1 MLKTHT
7 CGELRASDAGKAVT
21 LSGWVN
27 RRRDHGGLIFLDLRD
42 RFGITQVTV
51 SDDPEIDLPNA
62 ANPSNGSS
70 NSSNGGNSRN
80 GAEALEVA
88 SQVRSEYVVKVSGA
102 VQKRPQG
109 FENPDLE
116 TGEIEVIASE
126 LEILSEA
133 RTPPFVISGGQGNE
147 VDEAVRLKYRYLD
160 LRRPKLAEN
169 LRLRHEIVRFIRN
182 YFYDREFLEVETPI
196 LLKSTPEGARDF
208 VVPSRIHP
216 GRFYALPQSPQQM
229 KQLLMIAGCERYF
242 QIARCFRDEDLR
254 ADRQPEFTQL
264 DLEMSFVEAGDIM
277 ALIEEMMIQLSAKI
291 SDKPVQQIP
300 FPVMTYDEAMDKYG
314 IDRPDIR
321 FGLQLFEVTDL
332 VRNSR
337 FGVFKNA
344 VAAGGIVKGVLFPQG
359 AELSRKEIDGLIEY
373 VKPYGAK
380 GLAWIGL
387 TGEAGADGTFAAESL
402 RSPISKFLS
411 EEEIAGIVRAAEAA
425 KGDLI
430 LLVAD
435 EEGVTNPALANL
447 RLEIG
452 ARNNLISSDLLAYC
466 WVVDFPLLEYD
477 REEDRWGAI
486 HHPFTSA
493 RDEDWSILEARPGD
507 VKAKAYDIVLN
518 GWEIGGGSIRI
529 HRSEQQMRMFQRLGL
544 SEKEVDEQFGHMLEA
559 FQYGAPPHGGIAMG
573 IERVVALFADAQSIR
588 EVMAFP
594 KTATGTD
601 LLLEAPSLVE
611 DDQLAELHIAVREA
625 AVREA
630 AVREVAVSEQK
641 EGAE

>member
-7 CGELRASDAGKAVT
+7 CGELRASDVGKTVT

-42 RFGITQVTV
+42 RFGITQITV
-51 SDDPEIDLPNA
+51 SDDPALDLPKV
-62 ANPSNGSS
+62 S
-70 NSSNGGNSRN
+70 NSSNPSSNGFNS
-80 GAEALEVA
+80 ADVLEVA
-88 SQVRSEYVVKVSGA
+88 SQVRSEFVVRAEGA
-102 VQKRPQG
+102 VQRRPSG
-109 FENPDLE
+109 FENPELE
-116 TGEIEVIASE
+116 TGEIEVIAAD
-126 LEILSEA
+126 LEILNEA
-133 RTPPFVISGGQGNE
+133 RTPPFVISGNQGDE

-160 LRRPKLAEN
+160 LRRPKLAHN

-182 YFYDREFLEVETPI
+182 FFYERDFLEVETPI

-208 VVPSRIHP
+208 VVPSRMNP

-229 KQLLMIAGCERYF
+229 KQLLMIGGIERYF

-264 DLEMSFVEAGDIM
+264 DLEMSFVEAADVI
-277 ALIEEMMIQLSAKI
+277 ALIEELLISLSATI
-291 SDKPVQQIP
+291 SDKPVQLLP
-300 FPVMTYDEAMDKYG
+300 FPVLTYDDAMDKYG
-314 IDRPDIR
+314 IDRPDLR
-321 FGLQLFEVTDL
+321 FGLQLFDVTEL

-344 VAAGGIVKGVLFPQG
+344 AAAGGIIKGIRYPQG
-359 AELSRKEIDGLIEY
+359 AGLSRKDIDGLIEY

-380 GLAWIGL
+380 GLAWIGI
-387 TGEAGADGTFAAESL
+387 TGEVDASGHYPAESL
-402 RSPISKFLS
+402 RSSIIKFLS
-411 EEEIAGIVRAAEAA
+411 EEEIAGIVAAASA
-425 KGDLI
+425 SKGDLI

-435 EEGVTNPALANL
+435 DAGVTNPALANL

-452 ARNNLISSDLLAYC
+452 ARADLIDPNLLAFC

-477 REEDRWGAI
+477 SQEDRWAAV

-493 RDEDWSILEARPGD
+493 RDEDWSILEQRPAD
-507 VKAKAYDIVLN
+507 VKAKAYDVVLN

-529 HRSEQQMRMFQRLGL
+529 HRSDQQMRMFQRMGMT
-544 SEKEVDEQFGHMLEA
+544 EAEVEEQFGHMLEA
-559 FQYGAPPHGGIAMG
+559 FQYGAPPHGGLAMG

-594 KTATGTD
+594 KTSTGAD
-601 LLLEAPSLVE
+601 LLLEAPSPVK
-611 DDQLAELHIAVREA
+611 DDQLAELHIAVRE
-625 AVREA
+625 
-630 AVREVAVSEQK
+630 QK
-641 EGAE
+641 TTTKLEEGQPAGAE

>member
-1 MLKTHT
+1 MLKTHS
-7 CGELRASDAGKAVT
+7 CGELRASDAGKTVT

-51 SDDPEIDLPNA
+51 SDDPELDLPNA
-62 ANPSNGSS
+62 ANPSNGS
-70 NSSNGGNSRN
+70 GNSNN
-80 GAEALEVA
+80 GSEALEVA
-88 SQVRSEYVVKVSGA
+88 SQVRSEFVVQVSGS
-102 VQKRPQG
+102 VQKRPPG
-109 FENPDLE
+109 FENPELE
-116 TGEIEVIASE
+116 TGEIEVIAAN

-133 RTPPFVISGGQGNE
+133 RTPPFVISGSQGDE
-147 VDEAVRLKYRYLD
+147 VDEAVRLKFRYLD
-160 LRRPKLAEN
+160 LRRPKLAAN

-182 YFYDREFLEVETPI
+182 YFYDRDFLEVETPI

-229 KQLLMIAGCERYF
+229 KQLLMIAGFERYF

-264 DLEMSFVEAGDIM
+264 DLEMSFVEAADIM
-277 ALIEEMMIQLSAKI
+277 ALIEEMLISLSAKI
-291 SDKPVQQIP
+291 SDKPIQQLP
-300 FPVMTYDEAMDKYG
+300 FPVLTYDEAMAKYG
-314 IDRPDIR
+314 IDRPDLR

-344 VAAGGIVKGVLFPQG
+344 VAAGGIVKGVRYPLG
-359 AELSRKEIDGLIEY
+359 AELSRKDIDGLIEY

-380 GLAWIGL
+380 GLAWIGI
-387 TGEAGADGTFAAESL
+387 TGEADENGTYPAESL
-402 RSPISKFLS
+402 RSPIIKFLS
-411 EEEIAGIVRAAEAA
+411 EEEIAGIVAASDVE

-452 ARNNLISSDLLAYC
+452 ARANLIDSNLLAFC
-466 WVVDFPLLEYD
+466 WIVDFPLLEYD
-477 REEDRWGAI
+477 SEEDRWGAI

-493 RDEDWSILEARPGD
+493 RDEDWSILEQRPAD
-507 VKAKAYDIVLN
+507 VKAKAYDVVLN

-529 HRSEQQMRMFQRLGL
+529 HRSDLQMRMFQRLGL
-544 SEKEVDEQFGHMLEA
+544 SESEVDEQFGHMLEA

-611 DDQLAELHIAVREA
+611 DDQLAELHIAVRENK
-625 AVREA
+625 EA
-630 AVREVAVSEQK
+630 AK
-641 EGAE
+641 

>member
-7 CGELRASDAGKAVT
+7 CGELRAGDAGKAVT

-51 SDDPEIDLPNA
+51 SDDPALNLPNA
-62 ANPSNGSS
+62 ANPSNGA
-70 NSSNGGNSRN
+70 NNGNN
-80 GAEALEVA
+80 GSGALEIA
-88 SQVRSEYVVKVSGA
+88 SQIRSEFVVKVSGS

-109 FENPDLE
+109 FENPELE
-116 TGEIEVIASE
+116 TGEIEVIAAD

-133 RTPPFVISGGQGNE
+133 RTPPFVISGSQGDE

-160 LRRPKLAEN
+160 LRRPKLSGN

-182 YFYDREFLEVETPI
+182 FFYDRDFLEVETPI

-229 KQLLMIAGCERYF
+229 KQLLMIGGFERYF

-264 DLEMSFVEAGDIM
+264 DLEMSFVEAGDVM
-277 ALIEEMMIQLSAKI
+277 ALIEEMLISLSAEI
-291 SDKPVQQIP
+291 SDKPIQQTP
-300 FPVMTYDEAMDKYG
+300 FPVLTYDEAMAKYG

-321 FGLQLFEVTDL
+321 FGLQLFDVTEK

-337 FGVFKNA
+337 FGVFRNA
-344 VAAGGIVKGVLFPQG
+344 VASGGIVKGVRYPQG
-359 AELSRKEIDGLIEY
+359 AKLSRKETDDLIEY
-373 VKPYGAK
+373 VRPYGAK
-380 GLAWIGL
+380 GLAWIGI
-387 TGEAGADGTFAAESL
+387 TGEAGDDGNYPNESL
-402 RSPISKFLS
+402 RSPIIKFLS
-411 EEEIAGIVRAAEAA
+411 QEEIAGIIEAA
-425 KGDLI
+425 GAAQGDLI

-435 EEGVTNPALANL
+435 EESVTNPALANL

-452 ARNNLISSDLLAYC
+452 ARANLIDSNLLAFC

-477 REEDRWGAI
+477 SDEDRWGAI

-493 RDEDWSILEARPGD
+493 RDEDWSILEQRPAD
-507 VKAKAYDIVLN
+507 VKAKAYDVVLN

-529 HRSEQQMRMFQRLGL
+529 HRSDQQMRMFQRLGL
-544 SEKEVDEQFGHMLEA
+544 SESEVDEQFGHMLEA

-573 IERVVALFADAQSIR
+573 IERVVALYADAQSIR

-601 LLLEAPSLVE
+601 LLLEAPSPVD
-611 DDQLAELHIAVREA
+611 DDQLAELHIAVRE
-625 AVREA
+625 
-630 AVREVAVSEQK
+630 QK
-641 EGAE
+641 ESVA

>member
-7 CGELRASDAGKAVT
+7 CGELRASDAGKSVT

-42 RFGITQVTV
+42 RFGITQITV
-51 SDDPEIDLPNA
+51 SDDPDLNIPDVT
-62 ANPSNGSS
+62 NP
-70 NSSNGGNSRN
+70 SSNGNN
-80 GAEALEVA
+80 GSGTIEVA
-88 SQVRSEYVVKVSGA
+88 SQVRSEFVVQVSGA
-102 VQKRPQG
+102 VQRRPQG
-109 FENPDLE
+109 FENPELE
-116 TGEIEVIASE
+116 TGEIEVIAAD
-126 LEILSEA
+126 LEILNEA
-133 RTPPFVISGGQGNE
+133 LTPPFVISGSQGDE

-160 LRRPKLAEN
+160 LRRPKLASN
-169 LRLRHEIVRFIRN
+169 LRLRHDIVRFIRN
-182 YFYDREFLEVETPI
+182 FFYDRDFLEVETPI

-208 VVPSRIHP
+208 VVPSRMNP

-229 KQLLMIAGCERYF
+229 KQLLMIGGIERYF

-264 DLEMSFVEAGDIM
+264 DLEMSFVEAADVM
-277 ALIEEMMIQLSAKI
+277 ALNEEMLISLTAEV
-291 SDKPVQQIP
+291 SDKPIQQLP
-300 FPVMTYDEAMDKYG
+300 FPVLTYDEAMANYG

-321 FGLQLFEVTDL
+321 FGLELFEVTEL

-344 VAAGGIVKGVLFPQG
+344 VAAGGIVKGICYPQG
-359 AELSRKEIDGLIEY
+359 ASLSRKDIDGLIEF

-380 GLAWIGL
+380 GLAWIGI
-387 TGEAGADGTFAAESL
+387 TGEADASGNYPAKSL
-402 RSPISKFLS
+402 RSPIIKFLS
-411 EEEIAGIVRAAEAA
+411 EEEIAGIVAGASADP
-425 KGDLI
+425 GDLI

-435 EEGVTNPALANL
+435 DPNVTNPALANL

-452 ARNNLISSDLLAYC
+452 ARANLIDPNVLAFC

-477 REEDRWGAI
+477 SQEDRWGAI

-493 RDEDWSILEARPGD
+493 RDEDWSFLEQRPAD
-507 VKAKAYDIVLN
+507 VKAKAYDVVLN

-544 SEKEVDEQFGHMLEA
+544 SEAEVDEQFGHMLEA

-594 KTATGTD
+594 KTSTGAD
-601 LLLEAPSLVE
+601 LLLEAPSPVE
-611 DDQLAELHIAVREA
+611 DDQLAELHIAVREQ
-625 AVREA
+625 ETD
-630 AVREVAVSEQK
+630 SQ
-641 EGAE
+641 

>member
-7 CGELRASDAGKAVT
+7 CGELRASDAGKEVT

-42 RFGITQVTV
+42 RFGITQITV
-51 SDDPEIDLPNA
+51 SDDFELDLPNE
-62 ANPSNGSS
+62 ANPPNGSS
-70 NSSNGGNSRN
+70 SGKNGTR
-80 GAEALEVA
+80 ALEVA
-88 SQVRSEYVVKVSGA
+88 SQVRSEFVVKVSGS
-102 VQKRPQG
+102 VQRRPQG
-109 FENPDLE
+109 FENPELE
-116 TGEIEVIASE
+116 TGEIEVIASD

-133 RTPPFVISGGQGNE
+133 RTPPFVIGGSQGDE
-147 VDEAVRLKYRYLD
+147 VDEAVRLKFRYLD
-160 LRRPKLAEN
+160 LRRPRLANN

-182 YFYDREFLEVETPI
+182 YFYDRDFLEVETPI

-229 KQLLMIAGCERYF
+229 KQLLMIAGFERYF

-264 DLEMSFVEAGDIM
+264 DLEMSFVEAADIM
-277 ALIEEMMIQLSAKI
+277 ALIEEMLISLSATI
-291 SDKPVQQIP
+291 SDKPVQQTP
-300 FPVMTYDEAMDKYG
+300 FPVLTYDEAMAKYG

-321 FGLQLFEVTDL
+321 FGLQLFDVTEL
-332 VRNSR
+332 VRNSN

-344 VAAGGIVKGVLFPQG
+344 VASGGIVKGVRYPQG
-359 AELSRKEIDGLIEY
+359 AKLSRKETDDLIEY
-373 VKPYGAK
+373 VRPYGAK
-380 GLAWIGL
+380 GLAWIGI
-387 TGEAGADGTFAAESL
+387 TGEADESGAYPAGSL
-402 RSPISKFLS
+402 RSPIIKFLS
-411 EEEIAGIVRAAEAA
+411 EEEIAGIIEASDAEM
-425 KGDLI
+425 GDLI

-452 ARNNLISSDLLAYC
+452 ARSDLIDSNLLAFC

-477 REEDRWGAI
+477 SEEDRWGAI

-493 RDEDWSILEARPGD
+493 RDEDWSILEQRPAD
-507 VKAKAYDIVLN
+507 VKAKAYDVVLN

-529 HRSEQQMRMFQRLGL
+529 HRSDQQMRMFQRLGL
-544 SEKEVDEQFGHMLEA
+544 SESEVDEQFGHMLEA

-611 DDQLAELHIAVREA
+611 DDQLAELHIAVRE
-625 AVREA
+625 
-630 AVREVAVSEQK
+630 QK
-641 EGAE
+641 ENA

>member
-70 NSSNGGNSRN
+70 NSSNGRN

-109 FENPDLE
+109 FENPELE

-344 VAAGGIVKGVLFPQG
+344 AAGGGIVKGVLFPQG
-359 AELSRKEIDGLIEY
+359 AELSRREIDGLIEY

-402 RSPISKFLS
+402 RSPIIKFLS

-493 RDEDWSILEARPGD
+493 RDEDWSILEERPGD

-611 DDQLAELHIAVREA
+611 EDQLAELHIAVREA

-630 AVREVAVSEQK
+630 AVSEEK

>member
-7 CGELRASDAGKAVT
+7 CGELRAGDAGKAVT

-51 SDDPEIDLPNA
+51 SDDPALNLPNA
-62 ANPSNGSS
+62 ANPSNGA
-70 NSSNGGNSRN
+70 NNGNNCSG
-80 GAEALEVA
+80 ALEIA
-88 SQVRSEYVVKVSGA
+88 SQVRSEFVVKVSGS

-109 FENPDLE
+109 FENPELE
-116 TGEIEVIASE
+116 TGEIEVIASD

-133 RTPPFVISGGQGNE
+133 RTPPFVISGSQGDE

-160 LRRPKLAEN
+160 LRRPKLSGN

-182 YFYDREFLEVETPI
+182 FFYDRDFLEVETPI

-229 KQLLMIAGCERYF
+229 KQLLMIGGFERYF

-264 DLEMSFVEAGDIM
+264 DLEMSFVEASDVM
-277 ALIEEMMIQLSAKI
+277 ALIEEMLISLSAEI
-291 SDKPVQQIP
+291 SDKPIQQTP
-300 FPVMTYDEAMDKYG
+300 FPVLTYDEAMAKYG

-321 FGLQLFEVTDL
+321 FGLQLFDVTEL

-344 VAAGGIVKGVLFPQG
+344 VASGGIVKGVRYPQG
-359 AELSRKEIDGLIEY
+359 AKLSRKETDDLIEY
-373 VKPYGAK
+373 VRPYGAK
-380 GLAWIGL
+380 GLAWIGI
-387 TGEAGADGTFAAESL
+387 TGEADESGAYPAGSL
-402 RSPISKFLS
+402 RSPIVKFLS
-411 EEEIAGIVRAAEAA
+411 DEEIAGIIEASDAEM
-425 KGDLI
+425 GDLI

-435 EEGVTNPALANL
+435 EESVTNPALANL

-452 ARNNLISSDLLAYC
+452 ARSDLIDSNLLAFC

-477 REEDRWGAI
+477 SEEDRWGAI

-493 RDEDWSILEARPGD
+493 RDEDWSILEQRPAD
-507 VKAKAYDIVLN
+507 VKAKAYDVVLN

-529 HRSEQQMRMFQRLGL
+529 HRSDQQMRMFQRLGL
-544 SEKEVDEQFGHMLEA
+544 TESEVDEQFGHMLEA

-611 DDQLAELHIAVREA
+611 DDQLAELHIAVREQKKA
-625 AVREA
+625 AE
-630 AVREVAVSEQK
+630 
-641 EGAE
+641 

>member
-51 SDDPEIDLPNA
+51 SDDPVLDLPNA

-70 NSSNGGNSRN
+70 NSNNCSK
-80 GAEALEVA
+80 ALEVA
-88 SQVRSEYVVKVSGA
+88 SQVRSEFVVRVNGS
-102 VQKRPQG
+102 VQKRPAG
-109 FENPDLE
+109 FENPELE
-116 TGEIEVIASE
+116 TGEIEVIASD

-133 RTPPFVISGGQGNE
+133 RTPPFVISGSQGDE

-169 LRLRHEIVRFIRN
+169 LRLRHEIVRFIRS
-182 YFYDREFLEVETPI
+182 YFYDRDFLEVETPI

-229 KQLLMIAGCERYF
+229 KQLLMIAGFERYF

-264 DLEMSFVEAGDIM
+264 DLEMSFVEAADIM
-277 ALIEEMMIQLSAKI
+277 ALIEEMLINLSAKI

-300 FPVMTYDEAMDKYG
+300 FPVMSYDEAMAKYG

-321 FGLQLFEVTDL
+321 FELQLFEVTDL

-359 AELSRKEIDGLIEY
+359 ADLSRKDIDGLIEY

-387 TGEAGADGTFAAESL
+387 TGEAAAAGTYPAESL
-402 RSPISKFLS
+402 RSPIIKFLS
-411 EEEIAGIVRAAEAA
+411 EEEIAGIVTASDAE

-452 ARNNLISSDLLAYC
+452 ARTNMISSDLLAFC

-477 REEDRWGAI
+477 RDEDRWGAI

-493 RDEDWSILEARPGD
+493 RDEDWSILEQRPAD

-529 HRSEQQMRMFQRLGL
+529 HRSDQQMRMFQRLGL
-544 SEKEVDEQFGHMLEA
+544 SESEVDEQFGHMLEA

-611 DDQLAELHIAVREA
+611 DEQLAELHIAVRE
-625 AVREA
+625 
-630 AVREVAVSEQK
+630 QK
-641 EGAE
+641 ESAK

>member
-7 CGELRASDAGKAVT
+7 CGELRAGDAGKAVT

-51 SDDPEIDLPNA
+51 SDDPALNLPNA
-62 ANPSNGSS
+62 ANPSNGA
-70 NSSNGGNSRN
+70 NNGNN
-80 GAEALEVA
+80 GSGALEIA
-88 SQVRSEYVVKVSGA
+88 SQVRSEFVVKVSGS

-109 FENPDLE
+109 FENPELE
-116 TGEIEVIASE
+116 TGEIEVIASD

-133 RTPPFVISGGQGNE
+133 RTPPFVISGSQGDE

-160 LRRPKLAEN
+160 LRRPKLSGN

-182 YFYDREFLEVETPI
+182 FFYDRDFLEVETPI

-229 KQLLMIAGCERYF
+229 KQLLMIGGFERYF

-264 DLEMSFVEAGDIM
+264 DLEMSFVEAADVM
-277 ALIEEMMIQLSAKI
+277 ALIEEMLISLSAEI
-291 SDKPVQQIP
+291 SDKPIQQTP
-300 FPVMTYDEAMDKYG
+300 FPVLTYDEAMAKYG

-321 FGLQLFEVTDL
+321 FGLQLFDVTEK

-337 FGVFKNA
+337 FGVFRNA
-344 VAAGGIVKGVLFPQG
+344 VASGGIVKGVRYPQG
-359 AELSRKEIDGLIEY
+359 AKLSRKETDDLIEY
-373 VKPYGAK
+373 VRPYGAK
-380 GLAWIGL
+380 GLAWIGI
-387 TGEAGADGTFAAESL
+387 TGEAGDDGNYPNESL
-402 RSPISKFLS
+402 RSPIIKFLS
-411 EEEIAGIVRAAEAA
+411 QEEIAGIIEAA
-425 KGDLI
+425 GAAQGDLI

-435 EEGVTNPALANL
+435 EESVTNPALANL

-452 ARNNLISSDLLAYC
+452 ARANLIDSNLLAFC

-477 REEDRWGAI
+477 SDEDRWGAI

-493 RDEDWSILEARPGD
+493 RDEDWSILEQRPAD
-507 VKAKAYDIVLN
+507 VKAKAYDVVLN

-529 HRSEQQMRMFQRLGL
+529 HRSDLQMRMFQRLGL
-544 SEKEVDEQFGHMLEA
+544 SESEVDEQFGHMLEA

-573 IERVVALFADAQSIR
+573 IERVVALYADAQSIR

-601 LLLEAPSLVE
+601 LLLEAPSPVD
-611 DDQLAELHIAVREA
+611 DDQLAELHIAVRE
-625 AVREA
+625 
-630 AVREVAVSEQK
+630 QK
-641 EGAE
+641 ESVA

>member
-7 CGELRASDAGKAVT
+7 CGELRAGDAGKAVT

-51 SDDPEIDLPNA
+51 SDDPALNLPNA
-62 ANPSNGSS
+62 ANPSNGA
-70 NSSNGGNSRN
+70 NNGNN
-80 GAEALEVA
+80 GSGALEIA
-88 SQVRSEYVVKVSGA
+88 SQIRSEFVVKVSGS

-109 FENPDLE
+109 FENPELE
-116 TGEIEVIASE
+116 TGEIEVIAAD

-133 RTPPFVISGGQGNE
+133 RTPPFVISGSQGDE

-160 LRRPKLAEN
+160 LRRPKLSGN

-182 YFYDREFLEVETPI
+182 FFYDRDFLEVETPI

-229 KQLLMIAGCERYF
+229 KQLLMIGGFERYF

-264 DLEMSFVEAGDIM
+264 DLEMSFVEAGDVM
-277 ALIEEMMIQLSAKI
+277 ALIEEMLISLSAEI
-291 SDKPVQQIP
+291 SDKPIQQTP
-300 FPVMTYDEAMDKYG
+300 FPVLTYDEAMAQYG

-321 FGLQLFEVTDL
+321 FGLQLFEVTEK

-337 FGVFKNA
+337 FGVFRNA
-344 VAAGGIVKGVLFPQG
+344 VASGGIVKGVRYPQG
-359 AELSRKEIDGLIEY
+359 AKLSRKETDDLIEY
-373 VKPYGAK
+373 VRPYGAK
-380 GLAWIGL
+380 GLAWIGI
-387 TGEAGADGTFAAESL
+387 TGEAGDDGNYPNESL
-402 RSPISKFLS
+402 RSPIIKFLS
-411 EEEIAGIVRAAEAA
+411 QEEIAGIIEAA
-425 KGDLI
+425 GAATGDLI

-435 EEGVTNPALANL
+435 EESVTNPALANL

-452 ARNNLISSDLLAYC
+452 ARSNLIDSNLLAFC

-477 REEDRWGAI
+477 SDEDRWGAI

-493 RDEDWSILEARPGD
+493 RDEDWSILEQRPAD
-507 VKAKAYDIVLN
+507 VKAKAYDVVLN

-529 HRSEQQMRMFQRLGL
+529 HRSDQQMRMFQRLGL
-544 SEKEVDEQFGHMLEA
+544 SESEVDEQFGHMLEA

-573 IERVVALFADAQSIR
+573 IERVVALYADAQSIR

-601 LLLEAPSLVE
+601 LLLEAPSPVD
-611 DDQLAELHIAVREA
+611 DDQLAELHIAVREQK
-625 AVREA
+625 EA
-630 AVREVAVSEQK
+630 AL
-641 EGAE
+641 

>member
-7 CGELRASDAGKAVT
+7 CGELRASDAGKEVT

-51 SDDPEIDLPNA
+51 SDDPVHDLPNA
-62 ANPSNGSS
+62 SNGSS
-70 NSSNGGNSRN
+70 NSNNGS
-80 GAEALEVA
+80 EALEVA
-88 SQVRSEYVVKVSGA
+88 NQVRSEYVVQVSGS

-109 FENPDLE
+109 FENPELE
-116 TGEIEVIASE
+116 TGEIEVIATD

-133 RTPPFVISGGQGNE
+133 RTPPFVISGSQGDE
-147 VDEAVRLKYRYLD
+147 VDEAVRLKFRYLD
-160 LRRPKLAEN
+160 LRRPRLADN
-169 LRLRHEIVRFIRN
+169 LKLRHDIVRFIRN
-182 YFYDREFLEVETPI
+182 YFYDRDFLEVETPI

-229 KQLLMIAGCERYF
+229 KQLLMIAGVERYF

-264 DLEMSFVEAGDIM
+264 DLEMSFVEAADIM
-277 ALIEEMMIQLSAKI
+277 ALIEEMLISLSAKI
-291 SDKPVQQIP
+291 SDKPIQQTP
-300 FPVMTYDEAMDKYG
+300 FPVLTYDEAMAKYG

-321 FGLQLFEVTDL
+321 FGLQLFDVTDL
-332 VRNSR
+332 VRNSK
-337 FGVFKNA
+337 FGVFRNA
-344 VAAGGIVKGVLFPQG
+344 VASGGIVKGVRYPQG
-359 AELSRKEIDGLIEY
+359 AKLSRKETDDLIEY
-373 VKPYGAK
+373 VRPYGAK
-380 GLAWIGL
+380 GLAWIGI
-387 TGEAGADGTFAAESL
+387 TGEAGDDGNYPVESL
-402 RSPISKFLS
+402 RSPIVKFLS
-411 EEEIAGIVRAAEAA
+411 EEEIAGIIEASEAA
-425 KGDLI
+425 QGDLI
-430 LLVAD
+430 LFVAD
-435 EEGVTNPALANL
+435 EAGVTNPALANL

-452 ARNNLISSDLLAYC
+452 ARANMIDSNLLAFC

-477 REEDRWGAI
+477 SEEDRWGAI

-493 RDEDWSILEARPGD
+493 RDEDWSILEQRPAD
-507 VKAKAYDIVLN
+507 VKAKAYDVVLN

-544 SEKEVDEQFGHMLEA
+544 SESEVDEQFGHMLEA

-611 DDQLAELHIAVREA
+611 DDQLAELHIAVRQ
-625 AVREA
+625 
-630 AVREVAVSEQK
+630 QK
-641 EGAE
+641 EKAL

>member
-7 CGELRASDAGKAVT
+7 CGELRASDAGREVT

-51 SDDPEIDLPNA
+51 SDDPVLDLPNA

-70 NSSNGGNSRN
+70 NSKNAS
-80 GAEALEVA
+80 EALEVA
-88 SQVRSEYVVKVSGA
+88 SQVRSEFVVKVSGS

-109 FENPDLE
+109 FENPELE
-116 TGEIEVIASE
+116 TGEIEVIATD

-133 RTPPFVISGGQGNE
+133 RTPPFVISGSQGDE
-147 VDEAVRLKYRYLD
+147 VDEAVRLKFRYLD
-160 LRRPKLAEN
+160 LRRPKLAGN

-182 YFYDREFLEVETPI
+182 FFYDRDFLEVETPI

-229 KQLLMIAGCERYF
+229 KQLLMIAGFERYF

-264 DLEMSFVEAGDIM
+264 DLEMSFVEAADIM
-277 ALIEEMMIQLSAKI
+277 ALIEEMLISLSAKI
-291 SDKPVQQIP
+291 SDKSVQQTP
-300 FPVMTYDEAMDKYG
+300 FPVLTYDEAMAKYG

-321 FGLQLFEVTDL
+321 FGLQLFDVTDL
-332 VRNSR
+332 VRNSK
-337 FGVFKNA
+337 FGVFRNA
-344 VAAGGIVKGVLFPQG
+344 VASGGIVKGVRYPQG
-359 AELSRKEIDGLIEY
+359 ATLSRKETDDLIEY
-373 VKPYGAK
+373 VRPYGAK
-380 GLAWIGL
+380 GLAWIGI
-387 TGEAGADGTFAAESL
+387 TGEADESGAYPDSSL
-402 RSPISKFLS
+402 RSPIIKFLS
-411 EEEIAGIVRAAEAA
+411 EEEIAGIVAASGAEM
-425 KGDLI
+425 GDLI
-430 LLVAD
+430 LFVAD
-435 EEGVTNPALANL
+435 EAGVTHPALANL

-452 ARNNLISSDLLAYC
+452 ARSNLIDSNLLAFC

-477 REEDRWGAI
+477 SEEDRWGAI

-493 RDEDWSILEARPGD
+493 RDEDWSILEQRPAD
-507 VKAKAYDIVLN
+507 VKAKAYDVVLN

-529 HRSEQQMRMFQRLGL
+529 HRSDQQMRMFQRLGL
-544 SEKEVDEQFGHMLEA
+544 SESEVDEQFGHMLEA

-611 DDQLAELHIAVREA
+611 DDQLAELHIAVRQ
-625 AVREA
+625 
-630 AVREVAVSEQK
+630 QK
-641 EGAE
+641 EKA

>member
-7 CGELRASDAGKAVT
+7 CGELRAGDAGKAVT

-51 SDDPEIDLPNA
+51 SDDPELNLPYA
-62 ANPSNGSS
+62 ANPSNGA
-70 NSSNGGNSRN
+70 NNGNNCSG
-80 GAEALEVA
+80 ALEIA
-88 SQVRSEYVVKVSGA
+88 SQIRSEFVVKVSGS

-109 FENPDLE
+109 FENPELE
-116 TGEIEVIASE
+116 TGEIEVIAAD

-133 RTPPFVISGGQGNE
+133 RTPPFVISGSQGDE

-160 LRRPKLAEN
+160 LRRPKLSGN

-182 YFYDREFLEVETPI
+182 FFYDRDFLEVETPI

-229 KQLLMIAGCERYF
+229 KQLLMIGGFERYF

-264 DLEMSFVEAGDIM
+264 DLEMSFVEAGDVM
-277 ALIEEMMIQLSAKI
+277 ALIEEMLISLSAEI
-291 SDKPVQQIP
+291 SDKPIQQTP
-300 FPVMTYDEAMDKYG
+300 FPVLTYDEAMAKYG

-321 FGLQLFEVTDL
+321 FGLQLFDVTEK

-337 FGVFKNA
+337 FGVFRNA
-344 VAAGGIVKGVLFPQG
+344 VASGGIVKGVRYPQG
-359 AELSRKEIDGLIEY
+359 AKLSRKETDDLIEY
-373 VKPYGAK
+373 VRPYGAK
-380 GLAWIGL
+380 GLAWIGI
-387 TGEAGADGTFAAESL
+387 TGKADDDGNYPNESL
-402 RSPISKFLS
+402 RSPIIKFLS
-411 EEEIAGIVRAAEAA
+411 QEEIAGIIEAA
-425 KGDLI
+425 GAATGDLI

-435 EEGVTNPALANL
+435 EESVTNPALANL

-452 ARNNLISSDLLAYC
+452 ARSNLIDSNLLAFC

-477 REEDRWGAI
+477 SDEDRWGAI

-493 RDEDWSILEARPGD
+493 RDEDWSILEQRPAD
-507 VKAKAYDIVLN
+507 VKAKAYDVVLN

-529 HRSEQQMRMFQRLGL
+529 HRSDQQMRMFQRLGL
-544 SEKEVDEQFGHMLEA
+544 SESEVDEQFGHMLEA

-601 LLLEAPSLVE
+601 LLLEAPSPVD
-611 DDQLAELHIAVREA
+611 DDQLAELHIAVRE
-625 AVREA
+625 
-630 AVREVAVSEQK
+630 QK
-641 EGAE
+641 ESVA

>member
-7 CGELRASDAGKAVT
+7 CGELRAGDAGKAVT

-51 SDDPEIDLPNA
+51 SDDPALNLPNA
-62 ANPSNGSS
+62 ANPSNGA
-70 NSSNGGNSRN
+70 NNGNN
-80 GAEALEVA
+80 GSGALEIA
-88 SQVRSEYVVKVSGA
+88 SQIRSEFVVKVSGS
-102 VQKRPQG
+102 VQKRPHG
-109 FENPDLE
+109 FENPELE
-116 TGEIEVIASE
+116 TGEIEVIAAD

-133 RTPPFVISGGQGNE
+133 RTPPFVISGSQGDE

-160 LRRPKLAEN
+160 LRRPKLSGN

-182 YFYDREFLEVETPI
+182 FFYDRDFLEVETPI

-229 KQLLMIAGCERYF
+229 KQLLMIGGFERYF

-264 DLEMSFVEAGDIM
+264 DLEMSFVEAGDVM
-277 ALIEEMMIQLSAKI
+277 ALIEEMLISLSAEI
-291 SDKPVQQIP
+291 SHKPIQQTP
-300 FPVMTYDEAMDKYG
+300 FPVLTYDEAMAKYG

-321 FGLQLFEVTDL
+321 FGLQLFDVTEK

-337 FGVFKNA
+337 FGVFRNA
-344 VAAGGIVKGVLFPQG
+344 VASGGIVKGVRYPQG
-359 AELSRKEIDGLIEY
+359 AKLSRKETDDLIEY
-373 VKPYGAK
+373 VRPYGAK
-380 GLAWIGL
+380 GLAWIGI
-387 TGEAGADGTFAAESL
+387 TGEAGDDGNYPNESL
-402 RSPISKFLS
+402 RSPITKFLS
-411 EEEIAGIVRAAEAA
+411 QEEVAGIIKAAGAA
-425 KGDLI
+425 TGDLI

-435 EEGVTNPALANL
+435 EESVTNPALANL

-452 ARNNLISSDLLAYC
+452 ARTDLIDSNLLAFC

-477 REEDRWGAI
+477 SDEDRWGAI

-493 RDEDWSILEARPGD
+493 RDEDWSILEQRPAD
-507 VKAKAYDIVLN
+507 VKAKAYDVVLN

-529 HRSEQQMRMFQRLGL
+529 HRSDQQMRMFQRLGL
-544 SEKEVDEQFGHMLEA
+544 SESEVDEQFGHMLEA

-573 IERVVALFADAQSIR
+573 IERVVALYADAQSIR

-601 LLLEAPSLVE
+601 LLLEAPSLVD
-611 DDQLAELHIAVREA
+611 DDQLAELHIAVRE
-625 AVREA
+625 
-630 AVREVAVSEQK
+630 QK
-641 EGAE
+641 ESVA

>member
-7 CGELRASDAGKAVT
+7 CGELRASDAGKEVT

-51 SDDPEIDLPNA
+51 SDDPVLDLPNA
-62 ANPSNGSS
+62 SNGSS
-70 NSSNGGNSRN
+70 NSNNGS
-80 GAEALEVA
+80 EALEVA
-88 SQVRSEYVVKVSGA
+88 SQVRSEFVVKVSGS

-109 FENPDLE
+109 FENSDLE
-116 TGEIEVIASE
+116 TGEVEVIATA

-133 RTPPFVISGGQGNE
+133 RTPPFVISGSQGDE
-147 VDEAVRLKYRYLD
+147 VDEAVRLKFRYLD
-160 LRRPKLAEN
+160 LRRPKLADN
-169 LRLRHEIVRFIRN
+169 LKLRHEIVRFIRN
-182 YFYDREFLEVETPI
+182 YFYDRDFLEVETPI

-229 KQLLMIAGCERYF
+229 KQLLMIAGFERYF

-264 DLEMSFVEAGDIM
+264 DLEMSFVEAADIM
-277 ALIEEMMIQLSAKI
+277 ALIEEMLISLSAKI
-291 SDKPVQQIP
+291 SDKTVQQTP
-300 FPVMTYDEAMDKYG
+300 FPVLTYDEAMAKYG

-321 FGLQLFEVTDL
+321 FGLQLFDVTDL
-332 VRNSR
+332 VRNSK
-337 FGVFKNA
+337 FGVFRNA
-344 VAAGGIVKGVLFPQG
+344 VASGGIVKGVRYPQG
-359 AELSRKEIDGLIEY
+359 AKLSRKETDDLIEY
-373 VKPYGAK
+373 VRPYGAK
-380 GLAWIGL
+380 GLAWIGI
-387 TGEAGADGTFAAESL
+387 TGEADKSGGYPAGSL
-402 RSPISKFLS
+402 RSPIIKFLS
-411 EEEIAGIVRAAEAA
+411 EEEIAGIIEASDAA

-452 ARNNLISSDLLAYC
+452 ARANLIDSNLLAFC

-477 REEDRWGAI
+477 SEEDRWGAI

-493 RDEDWSILEARPGD
+493 RDEDWSILEQRPAD
-507 VKAKAYDIVLN
+507 VKAKAYDVVLN

-529 HRSEQQMRMFQRLGL
+529 HRSDQQMRMFQRLGL
-544 SEKEVDEQFGHMLEA
+544 SESEVDEQFGHMLEA

-611 DDQLAELHIAVREA
+611 DDQLAELHIAVRQ
-625 AVREA
+625 
-630 AVREVAVSEQK
+630 QK
-641 EGAE
+641 EQA

>member
-7 CGELRASDAGKAVT
+7 CGELRAGDAGKAVT

-51 SDDPEIDLPNA
+51 SDDPALNLPNA
-62 ANPSNGSS
+62 ANPSNGA
-70 NSSNGGNSRN
+70 NNGNN
-80 GAEALEVA
+80 GSGALEIA
-88 SQVRSEYVVKVSGA
+88 SQVRSEFVVKVSGS

-109 FENPDLE
+109 FENPELE
-116 TGEIEVIASE
+116 TGEIEVIAAD

-133 RTPPFVISGGQGNE
+133 RTPPFVISGSQGDE

-160 LRRPKLAEN
+160 LRRPKLSGN

-182 YFYDREFLEVETPI
+182 FFYDRDFLEVETPI

-229 KQLLMIAGCERYF
+229 KQLLMIGGFERYF

-264 DLEMSFVEAGDIM
+264 DLEMSFVEAGDVM
-277 ALIEEMMIQLSAKI
+277 ALIEEMLISLSAEI
-291 SDKPVQQIP
+291 SDKPIQQTP
-300 FPVMTYDEAMDKYG
+300 FPVLTYDEAMAKYG

-321 FGLQLFEVTDL
+321 FGLQLFDVTEK

-337 FGVFKNA
+337 FGVFRNA
-344 VAAGGIVKGVLFPQG
+344 VASGGIVKGVRYPQG
-359 AELSRKEIDGLIEY
+359 AKLSRKETDDLIEY
-373 VKPYGAK
+373 VRPYGAK
-380 GLAWIGL
+380 GLAWIGI
-387 TGEAGADGTFAAESL
+387 TAEAGDDGNYPNESL
-402 RSPISKFLS
+402 RSPIIKFLS
-411 EEEIAGIVRAAEAA
+411 QEEIAGIIEAA
-425 KGDLI
+425 GAAQGDLI

-435 EEGVTNPALANL
+435 EESVTNPALANL

-452 ARNNLISSDLLAYC
+452 ARANLIDSNLLAFC

-477 REEDRWGAI
+477 SDEDRWGAI

-493 RDEDWSILEARPGD
+493 RDEDWSILEQRPAD
-507 VKAKAYDIVLN
+507 VKAKAYDVVLN

-529 HRSEQQMRMFQRLGL
+529 HRSDQQMRMFQRLGL
-544 SEKEVDEQFGHMLEA
+544 SESEVDEQFGHMLEA

-573 IERVVALFADAQSIR
+573 IERVVALYADAQSIR

-601 LLLEAPSLVE
+601 LLLEAPSPVD
-611 DDQLAELHIAVREA
+611 DDQLAELHIAVRE
-625 AVREA
+625 
-630 AVREVAVSEQK
+630 QK
-641 EGAE
+641 ESVA

>member
-7 CGELRASDAGKAVT
+7 CGELRAGDAGKAVT

-51 SDDPEIDLPNA
+51 SDDPALNLPNT
-62 ANPSNGSS
+62 ANPSNGA
-70 NSSNGGNSRN
+70 NNGNYGS
-80 GAEALEVA
+80 GALEIA
-88 SQVRSEYVVKVSGA
+88 SQVRSEFVVKVSGS

-109 FENPDLE
+109 FENPELE
-116 TGEIEVIASE
+116 TGEIEVIAAD

-133 RTPPFVISGGQGNE
+133 RTPPFVISGSQGDE

-160 LRRPKLAEN
+160 LRRPKLSGN

-182 YFYDREFLEVETPI
+182 FFYDRDFLEVETPI

-229 KQLLMIAGCERYF
+229 KQLLMIGGFERYF

-264 DLEMSFVEAGDIM
+264 DLEMSFVEASDIM
-277 ALIEEMMIQLSAKI
+277 ALIEEMLISLSAEI
-291 SDKPVQQIP
+291 SDKPIQQTP
-300 FPVMTYDEAMDKYG
+300 FPVLTYDEAMAKYG

-321 FGLQLFEVTDL
+321 FGIELFEVTDL
-332 VRNSR
+332 VRNSN

-344 VAAGGIVKGVLFPQG
+344 VASGGIVKGVRYPQG
-359 AELSRKEIDGLIEY
+359 AKLSRKETDDLIEY
-373 VKPYGAK
+373 VRPYGAK
-380 GLAWIGL
+380 GLAWIGI
-387 TGEAGADGTFAAESL
+387 TGEADESGAYPAGSL
-402 RSPISKFLS
+402 RSPIVKFLS
-411 EEEIAGIVRAAEAA
+411 EEEIAGIIEASDAEM
-425 KGDLI
+425 GDLI

-452 ARNNLISSDLLAYC
+452 ARSDLIDSNLLAFC

-477 REEDRWGAI
+477 SEEDRWGAI

-493 RDEDWSILEARPGD
+493 RDEDWSILEQRPAD
-507 VKAKAYDIVLN
+507 VKAKAYDVVLN

-529 HRSEQQMRMFQRLGL
+529 HRSDQQMRMFQRLGL
-544 SEKEVDEQFGHMLEA
+544 SESEVDEQFGHMLEA

-573 IERVVALFADAQSIR
+573 IERVVALYADAQSIR

-611 DDQLAELHIAVREA
+611 DDQLAELHIAVRE
-625 AVREA
+625 
-630 AVREVAVSEQK
+630 QK
-641 EGAE
+641 ENA

>member
-88 SQVRSEYVVKVSGA
+88 SQVRSEFVVKVSGA

-109 FENPDLE
+109 FENPELE

-133 RTPPFVISGGQGNE
+133 RTPPFVISSSQGNE

-402 RSPISKFLS
+402 RSPIIKFLS
-411 EEEIAGIVRAAEAA
+411 EEEIAGIVTAAEAA

-452 ARNNLISSDLLAYC
+452 ARNNLINSDLLAYC

-493 RDEDWSILEARPGD
+493 RDEDWSILEDRPGD

-544 SEKEVDEQFGHMLEA
+544 SEREVDEQFGHMLEA

-625 AVREA
+625 AV
-630 AVREVAVSEQK
+630 SEQK
-641 EGAE
+641 EGAA

>member
-7 CGELRASDAGKAVT
+7 CGELRAGDAGKAVT

-51 SDDPEIDLPNA
+51 SDDPALNLPNA
-62 ANPSNGSS
+62 ANPSNGA
-70 NSSNGGNSRN
+70 NNGNN
-80 GAEALEVA
+80 GSGALEIA
-88 SQVRSEYVVKVSGA
+88 SQIRSEFVVKVSGS

-109 FENPDLE
+109 FENPELE
-116 TGEIEVIASE
+116 TGEIEVIAAD

-133 RTPPFVISGGQGNE
+133 RTPPFVISGSQGDE

-160 LRRPKLAEN
+160 LRRPKLSGN

-182 YFYDREFLEVETPI
+182 FFYDRDFLEVETPI

-229 KQLLMIAGCERYF
+229 KQLLMIGGFERYF

-264 DLEMSFVEAGDIM
+264 DLEMSFVEAGDVM
-277 ALIEEMMIQLSAKI
+277 ALIEEMLISLSAEI
-291 SDKPVQQIP
+291 SDKPIQQTP
-300 FPVMTYDEAMDKYG
+300 FPVLTYDEAMAKYG

-321 FGLQLFEVTDL
+321 FGLQLFDVTEK

-337 FGVFKNA
+337 FGVFRNA
-344 VAAGGIVKGVLFPQG
+344 VASGGIVKGVRYPQG
-359 AELSRKEIDGLIEY
+359 AKLSRKETDDLIEY
-373 VKPYGAK
+373 VRPYGAK
-380 GLAWIGL
+380 GLAWIGI
-387 TGEAGADGTFAAESL
+387 TGEVGDDGNYPNESL
-402 RSPISKFLS
+402 RSPIIKFLS
-411 EEEIAGIVRAAEAA
+411 QEEIAGIIEAA
-425 KGDLI
+425 GAAQGDLI

-435 EEGVTNPALANL
+435 EESVTNPALANL

-452 ARNNLISSDLLAYC
+452 ARAKLIDSNLLAFC

-477 REEDRWGAI
+477 SDEDRWGAI

-493 RDEDWSILEARPGD
+493 RDEDWSILEQRPAD
-507 VKAKAYDIVLN
+507 VKAKAYDVVLN

-529 HRSEQQMRMFQRLGL
+529 HRSDQQMRMFQRLGL
-544 SEKEVDEQFGHMLEA
+544 SESEVDEQFGHMLEA

-573 IERVVALFADAQSIR
+573 IERVVALYADAQSIR

-601 LLLEAPSLVE
+601 LLLEAPSPVD
-611 DDQLAELHIAVREA
+611 DDQLAELHIAVRE
-625 AVREA
+625 
-630 AVREVAVSEQK
+630 QK
-641 EGAE
+641 ESVA

>member
-7 CGELRASDAGKAVT
+7 CGELRAGDAGKAVT

-51 SDDPEIDLPNA
+51 SDDPALNLPNA
-62 ANPSNGSS
+62 ANPSNGA
-70 NSSNGGNSRN
+70 NNGNN
-80 GAEALEVA
+80 GSGALEIA
-88 SQVRSEYVVKVSGA
+88 SQIRSEFVVKVSGS

-109 FENPDLE
+109 FENPELE
-116 TGEIEVIASE
+116 TGEIEVIAAD

-133 RTPPFVISGGQGNE
+133 RTPPFVISGSQGDE

-160 LRRPKLAEN
+160 LRRPKLSGN

-182 YFYDREFLEVETPI
+182 FFYDRDFLEVETPI

-229 KQLLMIAGCERYF
+229 KQLLMIGGFERYF

-264 DLEMSFVEAGDIM
+264 DLEMSFVEAGDVM
-277 ALIEEMMIQLSAKI
+277 ALIEEMLISLSAEI
-291 SDKPVQQIP
+291 SDKPIQQTP
-300 FPVMTYDEAMDKYG
+300 FPVLTYDEAMAQYG

-321 FGLQLFEVTDL
+321 FGLQLFEVTEK

-337 FGVFKNA
+337 FGVFRNA
-344 VAAGGIVKGVLFPQG
+344 VASGGIVKGVRYPQG
-359 AELSRKEIDGLIEY
+359 AKLSRKETDDLIEY
-373 VKPYGAK
+373 VRPYGAK
-380 GLAWIGL
+380 GLAWIGI
-387 TGEAGADGTFAAESL
+387 TGEVGDDGNYPNESL
-402 RSPISKFLS
+402 RSPIIKFLS
-411 EEEIAGIVRAAEAA
+411 QEEIAGIIEAA
-425 KGDLI
+425 GAAQGDLI

-435 EEGVTNPALANL
+435 EESVTNPALANL

-452 ARNNLISSDLLAYC
+452 ARAKLIDSNLLAFC

-477 REEDRWGAI
+477 SDEDRWGAI

-493 RDEDWSILEARPGD
+493 RDEDWSILEQRPAD
-507 VKAKAYDIVLN
+507 VKAKAYDVVLN

-529 HRSEQQMRMFQRLGL
+529 HRSDQQMRMFQRLGL
-544 SEKEVDEQFGHMLEA
+544 SESEVDEQFGHMLEA

-573 IERVVALFADAQSIR
+573 IERVVALYADAQSIR

-601 LLLEAPSLVE
+601 LLLEAPSPVD
-611 DDQLAELHIAVREA
+611 DDQLAELHIAVREQK
-625 AVREA
+625 EA
-630 AVREVAVSEQK
+630 AL
-641 EGAE
+641 

>member
-7 CGELRASDAGKAVT
+7 CGELRASDTGKAVT

-70 NSSNGGNSRN
+70 NSSNSRN

-88 SQVRSEYVVKVSGA
+88 SQVRSEFVVKVSGA

-109 FENPDLE
+109 FENPELE

-387 TGEAGADGTFAAESL
+387 TGEAGADGNFAAESL
-402 RSPISKFLS
+402 RSPIIKFLS

-544 SEKEVDEQFGHMLEA
+544 SEREVDEQFGHMLEA

-625 AVREA
+625 AV
-630 AVREVAVSEQK
+630 SEQK
-641 EGAE
+641 EGAA

>member
-7 CGELRASDAGKAVT
+7 CGELRASDAGKEVT

-42 RFGITQVTV
+42 RSGITQITV
-51 SDDPEIDLPNA
+51 SDDPEGNPPNG
-62 ANPSNGSS
+62 ANPSSA
-70 NSSNGGNSRN
+70 SSNGNN
-80 GAEALEVA
+80 CPGALATA
-88 SQVRSEYVVKVSGA
+88 SQVRSEYVVQVSGS

-109 FENPDLE
+109 FENTELE

-126 LEILSEA
+126 LQILSEA
-133 RTPPFVISGGQGNE
+133 RTPPFVISGNQGDE

-160 LRRPKLAEN
+160 LRRPRLAAN
-169 LRLRHEIVRFIRN
+169 LRLRHDIVRFIRN
-182 YFYDREFLEVETPI
+182 FFYDRDFLEVETPI

-229 KQLLMIAGCERYF
+229 KQLLMIAGFERYF

-264 DLEMSFVEAGDIM
+264 DLEMSFVEAADVM
-277 ALIEEMMIQLSAKI
+277 ALIEEMLISLSAEV
-291 SDKPVQQIP
+291 SDKPIQKLP
-300 FPVMTYDEAMDKYG
+300 FPVLTYDEAMDKYG
-314 IDRPDIR
+314 IDRPDLR
-321 FGLQLFEVTDL
+321 FGLQLFDVTEL

-344 VAAGGIVKGVLFPQG
+344 GAAGGIVKGIRYPQG
-359 AELSRKEIDGLIEY
+359 AQLSRKDIDDLTEY

-387 TGEAGADGTFAAESL
+387 TGDAGDNGQYTTDNL
-402 RSPISKFLS
+402 RSPIIKFLS
-411 EEEIAGIVRAAEAA
+411 EEEIAGLVTASGAE

-435 EEGVTNPALANL
+435 EPGVTNPALANL

-452 ARNNLISSDLLAYC
+452 ARANLIEPNLLAFC

-477 REEDRWGAI
+477 GQEDRWGAI

-493 RDEDWSILEARPGD
+493 RDEDWSILEERPAD
-507 VKAKAYDIVLN
+507 VRAKAYDVVLN

-529 HRSEQQMRMFQRLGL
+529 HRSNLQMRMFQRLGL

-601 LLLEAPSLVE
+601 LLLEAPSPVD
-611 DDQLAELHIAVREA
+611 DDQLAELHIAVREQNP
-625 AVREA
+625 V
-630 AVREVAVSEQK
+630 K
-641 EGAE
+641 N

>member
-7 CGELRASDAGKAVT
+7 CGELRASDAGKSVT

-42 RFGITQVTV
+42 RFGITQITV
-51 SDDPEIDLPNA
+51 SDDPDLNLPDVT
-62 ANPSNGSS
+62 NP
-70 NSSNGGNSRN
+70 SSNGTN
-80 GAEALEVA
+80 GSGTLEVA
-88 SQVRSEYVVKVSGA
+88 SQVRSEFVVQVSGK

-109 FENPDLE
+109 FENPELK
-116 TGEIEVIASE
+116 TGEIEVIASD

-133 RTPPFVISGGQGNE
+133 LTPPFVISGSQGDE

-160 LRRPKLAEN
+160 LRRPKLASN
-169 LRLRHEIVRFIRN
+169 LRLRHDIVRFIRN
-182 YFYDREFLEVETPI
+182 FFYDRDFLEVETPI

-208 VVPSRIHP
+208 VVPSRMNP

-229 KQLLMIAGCERYF
+229 KQLLMIAGVERYF

-264 DLEMSFVEAGDIM
+264 DLEMSFVEAADVM
-277 ALIEEMMIQLSAKI
+277 ALNEEMLISLSAEV
-291 SDKPVQQIP
+291 SDKPIQQVP
-300 FPVMTYDEAMDKYG
+300 FPVLTYDQAMAKYG

-321 FGLQLFEVTDL
+321 FGLELFEVTEL
-332 VRNSR
+332 VRNSG

-344 VAAGGIVKGVLFPQG
+344 AAAGGIVKGIRYPQG
-359 AELSRKEIDGLIEY
+359 ASLSRKDIDGLIEY
-373 VKPYGAK
+373 VTPYGAK
-380 GLAWIGL
+380 GLAWIGI
-387 TGEAGADGTFAAESL
+387 TGEADANGNYSAESL
-402 RSPISKFLS
+402 RSPITKFLS
-411 EEEIAGIVRAAEAA
+411 KEEIAAIVACAAADQ
-425 KGDLI
+425 GDLI

-435 EEGVTNPALANL
+435 EPDVTNPALANL

-452 ARNNLISSDLLAYC
+452 ARTNLIDPNLLAFC

-477 REEDRWGAI
+477 SQEDRWSAI

-493 RDEDWSILEARPGD
+493 RDEDWSILEQRPAD
-507 VKAKAYDIVLN
+507 VKAKAFDVVLN

-544 SEKEVDEQFGHMLEA
+544 SKSEVDEQFGHMLEA

-594 KTATGTD
+594 KTSTGAD
-601 LLLEAPSLVE
+601 LLLEAPSPVE
-611 DDQLAELHIAVREA
+611 DDQLAELHIAVREP
-625 AVREA
+625 ETDP
-630 AVREVAVSEQK
+630 Q
-641 EGAE
+641 